1 MPFILN
7 PTGADG
13 ADGDRY
19 QTTSTTSF
27 TLGTSGSQTIVLVDL
42 DVNYSAGQTIIVA
55 NDVDHHQHGTVS
67 SYNAATGQLV
77 FVKDKKTGTGTFASW
92 TVNLSGATGATGAT
106 GETGAA
112 GTSVTVHSQVSV
124 TGKYYSA
131 AQISPLGNSSAFP
144 GSCVPIKF
152 STSTIINKMGLYTF
166 VSYTGGNL
174 TYRLGI
180 YNDSANFP
188 STLLVDAGTLTYSN
202 PTAVGIHELTLGSP
216 VTLAANTLYWLA
228 CSHANATSAFAAQCG
243 GNIPP
248 VVDYG
253 AAITSSYYSTGAVGF
268 HYGVSGATAL
278 ADPFV
283 VNATFPTT
291 AYTPIVYVKVQ

>member
-7 PTGADG
+7 PTGADGADG

-27 TLGTSGSQTIVLVDL
+27 TLGTSGSQTIVLADL
-42 DVNYSAGQTIIVA
+42 DVSYSVGQSIIVA

-77 FVKDKKTGTGTFASW
+77 FVKDKKTGSGTFASW
-92 TVNLSGATGATGAT
+92 TVNIDGATGATGP
-106 GETGAA
+106 A

-131 AQISPLGNSSAFP
+131 AQISPLGNNSAFP
-144 GSCVPIKF
+144 GACVPIKF
-152 STSTIINKMGLYTF
+152 STATIIDKMGLYTF
-166 VSYTGGNL
+166 VSYTGSNL

-180 YNDSANFP
+180 YNNTSNFP
-188 STLLVDAGTLTYSN
+188 SSLLVDAGTLTYSN
-202 PTAVGIHELTLGSP
+202 PTAVGIHELTLASP
-216 VTLAANTLYWLA
+216 VTLAADTLYWLA

-243 GNIPP
+243 GNLPP

-253 AAITSSYYSTGAVGF
+253 LGITSSYYSTGAVGF

-291 AYTPIVYVKVQ
+291 AYTPLVYVKVQ